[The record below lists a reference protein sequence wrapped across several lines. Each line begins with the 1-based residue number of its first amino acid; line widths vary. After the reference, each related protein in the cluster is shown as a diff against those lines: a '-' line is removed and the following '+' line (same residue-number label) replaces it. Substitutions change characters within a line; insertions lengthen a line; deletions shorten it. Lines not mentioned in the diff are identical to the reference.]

1 MKGYKSYTSLGS
13 SLTHLI
19 HSIAQLFA
27 TPSQPPHSRSLNC
40 PKKSHT
46 SSHTQSPCQCTI
58 ASVSKQ
64 SHISLV
70 HQTTHLIHDHCMP
83 KQSHTSSTRH
93 IIHLMRDCFCA
104 QTNRTPLRRAQ
115 SPTLCTIASVSE
127 QSHTYYVRHNTHLI
141 HDHLRAQT
149 IAHLFGAPYH
159 PPNARSLACPNNRTP
174 LWHAQ
179 SPNPSCAQSIAYL
192 FGAPSHTHSL
202 SLCCPSHPPNA
213 RSLLCP
219 KRSHTSLPCPVTHLM
234 QSPYL
239 THSLPCLF

>member
-1 MKGYKSYTSLGS
+1 
-13 SLTHLI
+13 
-19 HSIAQLFA
+19 
-27 TPSQPPHSRSLNC
+27 
-40 PKKSHT
+40 
-46 SSHTQSPCQCTI
+46 
-58 ASVSKQ
+58 
-64 SHISLV
+64 
-70 HQTTHLIHDHCMP
+70 MP

-159 PPNARSLACPNNRTP
+159 PPNARSLACPNSQVTYLVRHITQCMLTSLPIQSHASSARPVAHLMHDHFFTHTIARLFDTTSHP
-174 LWHAQ
+174 L
-179 SPNPSCAQSIAYL
+179 
-192 FGAPSHTHSL
+192 SL
-202 SLCCPSHPPNA
+202 SLCRPSHPASA

-219 KRSHTSLPCPVTHLM
+219 TQSHTYSVRPIALLLHNLFCA

-239 THSLPCLF
+239 THSLPGLL